1 MHKRGRMGATLTVIE
16 PSVNHQQ
23 PSRAA
28 RPRSRSSREVEHPL
42 FAEFYAA
49 YPRKVD
55 PKDAVKA
62 FAKLNP
68 DRDLLTVML
77 RAIDGQGLPRRCAG
91 GDEQFV
97 PHPATW
103 INKRRWEIEV
113 AGSASSTRSWHGA
126 VLDRDPKPPWL
137 IGTGFANV
145 FEADNAG
152 CGAGNAAKYR
162 NGEKVEA

>member
-16 PSVNHQQ
+16 PSVNRQQ
-23 PSRAA
+23 PSRVA
-28 RPRSRSSREVEHPL
+28 RARSNREVEHPL

-55 PKDAVKA
+55 RKDAAKA

-68 DRDLLTVML
+68 DRDLQAVLL
-77 RAIDGQGLPRRCAG
+77 RAIDAQGLPQRCAV

-103 INKRRWEIEV
+103 INKRRWEIQV
-113 AGSASSTRSWHGA
+113 AGSAGSTRTGHGA
-126 VLDRDPKPPWL
+126 AIEHDANPPWL
-137 IGTGFANV
+137 TGTGFADV
-145 FEADNAG
+145 FAAENAG
-152 CGAGNAAKYR
+152 CGPGNAVRFR
-162 NGEKVEA
+162 NGEKAEA